1 MGNLQISWIWCLD
14 KKWLKKTFHVWNKD
28 FNRAFAMIFLYMILA
43 LTCGGVTGYIRFWYE
58 GYLDNKNLG
67 SKLKIFNFFTYVW
80 KIWYNL
86 WYFSKLLNRL
96 SVNIC
101 RADTIPPILWKKC
114 LCLLKIIY
122 LKIICHKMMWQTTL
136 IQSFKCSPVSRVLLA
151 ETRWKTDLGGK
162 W

>member
-1 MGNLQISWIWCLD
+1 MGNLLISWIWCLE

-28 FNRAFAMIFLYMILA
+28 FNPGFAIIFLYMILVW
-43 LTCGGVTGYIRFWYE
+43 VTGHIRFWYK
-58 GYLDNKNLG
+58 GYLDNRNYG

-101 RADTIPPILWKKC
+101 RADTVPPILWKKC

-122 LKIICHKMMWQTTL
+122 LKIICPKMMWQTNL
-136 IQSFKCSPVSRVLLA
+136 IQSFKCFPVSSVLLV
-151 ETRWKTDLGGK
+151 
-162 W
+162 